1 GVTARGRLR
10 VVWYATRSGL
20 AEYSAMFTW
29 RSWLLGWYVRILAQV
44 MFFATIGS
52 LLGHRQLQYLLVGNA
67 VMLIATHTLMTTA
80 STTWERDTGTL
91 PLLVASP
98 THAWLVLSSRSLFWL
113 PEGLACTVGSLLII
127 GPPLGVVLSLPRLLY
142 CLPMLLV
149 IAAST
154 YAFGLF
160 LGSLVLTRNDLRNV
174 VSNVASTT
182 MMAVCGVN
190 FPTSVLGRLRW
201 IGTVLPLTH
210 GLLAVRITLADGPN
224 QHVLVLLA
232 EEAVSGIAWLAAA
245 WLVLRW
251 VEKRSRRD
259 GRIVFTG

>member
-1 GVTARGRLR
+1 MTARGRLR

-44 MFFATIGS
+44 LFFATIGS
-52 LLGHRQLQYLLVGNA
+52 LLGRSQVRYLLVGNA
-67 VMLIATHTLMTTA
+67 VLMIATHSLLTTA

-98 THAWLVLSSRSLFWL
+98 SPVWLVLSGRSLFWI

-127 GPPLGVVLSLPRLLY
+127 GPPLGVTLSLPRLLW

-154 YAFGLF
+154 YALGLF
-160 LGSLVLTRNDLRNV
+160 LGSLVLPRNDLRNV
-174 VSNVASTT
+174 VSNVVSTT

-190 FPTSVLGRLRW
+190 VPTSALGPVSW
-201 IGTVLPLTH
+201 VGAVLPLTH
-210 GLLAVRITLADGPN
+210 GLLAVRITLAGGPDG
-224 QHVLVLLA
+224 HVLVLLA
-232 EEAVSGIAWLAAA
+232 EEAGIGMAWLAAA

-251 VEKRSRRD
+251 VERRSRRD